1 MSNLYL
7 EQASEITGPFTRG
20 ALKELASQ
28 GKISPRDQIREGM
41 SGTGMSGTGIQARE
55 IPGLLPTL
63 KKSSVPSRPRGRKS
77 RERVHDLDL
86 ESSPLLTIEQKEWI
100 VIICGSIFM
109 GSLLL
114 IPLIQALVN
123 LL

>member
-1 MSNLYL
+1 MASLYVTSGT
-7 EQASEITGPFTRG
+7 ETEGPLTRQ

-41 SGTGMSGTGIQARE
+41 SGTGIQARE

-63 KKSSVPSRPRGRKS
+63 KQSRVPSRSRGRKS

-114 IPLIQALVN
+114 IPLIQAFVN
-123 LL
+123 LF

>member
-41 SGTGMSGTGIQARE
+41 SGTGIQARE

-63 KKSSVPSRPRGRKS
+63 KKSSVPSRSRGRKS
-77 RERVHDLDL
+77 KERVHDLDL

-123 LL
+123 LF